1 MNSYNSF
8 ITDNEAYRHILV
20 NIVKNLSHIQVLNS
34 KLVTSGRAVAH
45 LMNFKNYKNL
55 NIGECFF
62 DSVMIS
68 LEEIDDDWPKN
79 IFVISDNLKKN
90 QSQIQQWLNFEK
102 QMCVFEDYAN
112 FYIFTNENVKFD
124 HPRLKVFDLSD
135 SEDEIYKILKEED
148 VFNG

>member
-20 NIVKNLSHIQVLNS
+20 NIVKNLKHVQVLNS

-45 LMNFKNYKNL
+45 LMNFKNYENL

-68 LEEIDDDWPKN
+68 LEEIDKTKYRYLDSISFVLKKN
-79 IFVISDNLKKN
+79 IFMYLKLFLETHTIDIN
-90 QSQIQQWLNFEK
+90 ET
-102 QMCVFEDYAN
+102 
-112 FYIFTNENVKFD
+112 FYK
-124 HPRLKVFDLSD
+124 PS
-135 SEDEIYKILKEED
+135 
-148 VFNG
+148 